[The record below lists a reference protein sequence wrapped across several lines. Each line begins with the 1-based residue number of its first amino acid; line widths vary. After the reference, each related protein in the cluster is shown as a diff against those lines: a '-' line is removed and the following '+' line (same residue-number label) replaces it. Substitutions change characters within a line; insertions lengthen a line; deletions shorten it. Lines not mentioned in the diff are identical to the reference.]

1 MGIIYNIEEAIKNSA
16 FNVLQE
22 PIKMILDNQI
32 EAYEKNSIISK
43 FFVMKTTDRYMEEY
57 RSMTSMDGF
66 KPTED
71 MEVAPISDFEE
82 SYFQQFTFQIWT
94 NSFVISKQTMED
106 GKLMDV
112 DMKANAF
119 IKGYNRTREQYAVA
133 MIGAALGNTGNT
145 YEDLKITDKSG
156 KGMDTVTGDIEGE
169 RQQYFHG
176 QHKTVQLRDG
186 RPQITQSNK
195 FTATLN
201 FTDGVT
207 PDLEEKVLDVLGQV
221 ESIMATYKDD
231 KGNITPVEVD
241 TIFVGQNYRLIDIL
255 TRGLKSKYGASM
267 DGNGIN
273 TQYGKYKL
281 VVSPYLSGIDG
292 FKDADNGL
300 ILASSSRNR
309 EGLGAVWFDRK
320 PLEVRSY
327 KDDKTEANVWAGR
340 ARWGAGFGDFRAM
353 SYISFPTSSAS
364 AVATNNNATTITPI
378 TTGIKAVNIV
388 NSETKPV
395 NTKTIA

>member
-32 EAYEKNSIISK
+32 EAYEKQSIISK

-57 RSMTSMDGF
+57 RSTTSMDGF

-119 IKGYNRTREQYAVA
+119 IKGYNSTREQYAVS
-133 MIGAALGNTGNT
+133 MIGAALGNT
-145 YEDLKITDKSG
+145 YEGLKITAKSG

-273 TQYGKYKL
+273 TQYGKYKI

-292 FKDADNGL
+292 FKDADNGI

-353 SYISFPTSSAS
+353 SYISFPTGSAS
-364 AVATNNNATTITPI
+364 AVATNNYPTTITPI
-378 TTGIKAVNIV
+378 TTGVKAVNIV

>member
-1 MGIIYNIEEAIKNSA
+1 MGLIYNIEEAIKNSA

-22 PIKMILDNQI
+22 PIKMILDNQT
-32 EAYEKNSIISK
+32 EAYEKQSIISK
-43 FFVMKTTDRYMEEY
+43 FFVMKTSDRYMEEY

-66 KPTED
+66 QPTED

-112 DMKANAF
+112 DMRANAF
-119 IKGYNRTREQYAVA
+119 IKGYSRTREQYAVE
-133 MIGAALGNTGNT
+133 MIGAALGNT
-145 YEDLKITDKSG
+145 YPEHKILAKAG

-169 RQQYFHG
+169 RQQYFHNA
-176 QHKTVQLRDG
+176 HKTVKLRDG
-186 RPQITQSNK
+186 RNQITQSNK

-221 ESIMATYKDD
+221 ESKMATYKDD
-231 KGNITPVEVD
+231 KGNITPVDVD

-255 TRGLKSKYGASM
+255 TRGLKSRYGAAM

-273 TQYGKYKL
+273 TQYGKYKI
-281 VVSPYLSGIDG
+281 VVSPYLSGIEG
-292 FKDADNGL
+292 FTDNDNGL

-353 SYISFPTSSAS
+353 SYISFPAGGAS
-364 AVATNNNATTITPI
+364 AVATSNATAITPI
-378 TTGIKAVNIV
+378 TTGVKAVNV
-388 NSETKPV
+388 VKQVAAE
-395 NTKTIA
+395 

>member
-1 MGIIYNIEEAIKNSA
+1 MGLIFNIEESIKNSA

-22 PIKMILDNQI
+22 PIKMILENQT
-32 EAYEKNSIISK
+32 EAFEKNSIISK
-43 FFVMKTTDRYMEEY
+43 FFVMKTSDRYMEEY
-57 RSMTSMDGF
+57 RSITSMDGF

-82 SYFQQFTFQIWT
+82 SYYQQWTFQIWT

-112 DMKANAF
+112 DMRANAF
-119 IKGYNRTREQYAVA
+119 IKQYGSTREQYAVS
-133 MIGAALGNTGNT
+133 MIGAALGNT
-145 YEDLKITDKSG
+145 YPELKITAKSG
-156 KGMDTVTGDIEGE
+156 KGMDTVTGDIEGQ

-176 QHKTVQLRDG
+176 QHKTVKLRDG
-186 RPQITQSNK
+186 RAQITQSNK

-221 ESIMATYKDD
+221 ESIMAKYTDD
-231 KGNITPVEVD
+231 KGNITPVDVD

-255 TRGLKSKYGASM
+255 TRGLKSKYGAAM

-273 TQYGKYKL
+273 TQYGKYKI

-292 FKDADNGL
+292 FKDADNGI

-353 SYISFPTSSAS
+353 SYISFPTGAAS
-364 AVATNNNATTITPI
+364 AVATNNSATVITPI
-378 TTGIKAVNIV
+378 TTGVKAVNV
-388 NSETKPV
+388 VKQVAAE
-395 NTKTIA
+395 

>member
-22 PIKMILDNQI
+22 PIKMILDNQK
-32 EAYEKNSIISK
+32 EAYEQNSIISK

-57 RSMTSMDGF
+57 RSQTSMDGF

-119 IKGYNRTREQYAVA
+119 IKGYNRTREQYAVS
-133 MIGAALGNTGNT
+133 MIGAALGNT

-156 KGMDTVTGDIEGE
+156 KGMDTVTGDIEGT
-169 RQQYFHG
+169 RQQYFSG
-176 QHKTVQLRDG
+176 QHKTVKLRDG

-292 FKDADNGL
+292 FKDVDNGI
-300 ILASSSRNR
+300 ILASSSRNK

-353 SYISFPTSSAS
+353 SYISFPTGSAS
-364 AVATNNNATTITPI
+364 AVATNNNPTTITPI
-378 TTGIKAVNIV
+378 TTGVKGVNIV
-388 NSETKPV
+388 NSEAKPV

>member
-1 MGIIYNIEEAIKNSA
+1 MALIFNIEESIKNSA

-22 PIKMILDNQI
+22 PIKMILENQT
-32 EAYEKNSIISK
+32 EAFEKNSIISK
-43 FFVMKTTDRYMEEY
+43 FFVMKTSDRYMEEY
-57 RSMTSMDGF
+57 RSITSMDGF

-82 SYFQQFTFQIWT
+82 SYYQQWTFQIWT

-112 DMKANAF
+112 DMRANAF
-119 IKGYNRTREQYAVA
+119 IKQYGSTREQYAVS
-133 MIGAALGNTGNT
+133 MIGAALGNT
-145 YEDLKITDKSG
+145 YPELKITAKAG
-156 KGMDTVTGDIEGE
+156 KGMDTVTGDIEGQ

-176 QHKTVQLRDG
+176 EHKTVKLRDG
-186 RPQITQSNK
+186 RAQITQSNK

-255 TRGLKSKYGASM
+255 TRGLKSRYGAAM

-273 TQYGKYKL
+273 TQYGKYKI

-292 FKDADNGL
+292 FKDADNGI

-353 SYISFPTSSAS
+353 SYISFPAAGAS
-364 AVATNNNATTITPI
+364 AVATNNNATVITPI
-378 TTGIKAVNIV
+378 TTGVKAVNV
-388 NSETKPV
+388 VKQVAAE
-395 NTKTIA
+395 

>member
-1 MGIIYNIEEAIKNSA
+1 MALIYNIEESIKNSA

-22 PIKMILDNQI
+22 PIKMILDNQT

-43 FFVMKTTDRYMEEY
+43 FFVMKTSDRYMEEY
-57 RSMTSMDGF
+57 RSQTSMDGF

-71 MEVAPISDFEE
+71 MEVAPLSDFEE

-119 IKGYNRTREQYAVA
+119 IKGYNRTREQYAVS
-133 MIGAALGNTGNT
+133 MIGAALGNT
-145 YEDLKITDKSG
+145 YPELKITAKSG
-156 KGMDTVTGDIEGE
+156 KGMDTVTGDIEGV

-176 QHKTVQLRDG
+176 EHKTVKLRDG
-186 RPQITQSNK
+186 RDQITQPNK

-231 KGNITPVEVD
+231 KGNITPVDVD

-255 TRGLKSKYGASM
+255 TRGLKSRYGAAM

-273 TQYGKYKL
+273 TQYGKYKI

-292 FKDADNGL
+292 FKDADNGI

-353 SYISFPTSSAS
+353 SYISFPTDDAS
-364 AVATNNNATTITPI
+364 EVATNNEAKSITPI
-378 TTGIKAVNIV
+378 TTGVKAVNV
-388 NSETKPV
+388 VKQTAAE
-395 NTKTIA
+395 

>member
-32 EAYEKNSIISK
+32 EAYEKQSIISK

-57 RSMTSMDGF
+57 RSTTSMDGF

-133 MIGAALGNTGNT
+133 MIGAALGNTGDT
-145 YEDLKITDKSG
+145 YDDLKITAKSG
-156 KGMDTVTGDIEGE
+156 KGMDTVTGDIEGD

-201 FTDGVT
+201 FTDDIT

-292 FKDADNGL
+292 FKDADNGI

-364 AVATNNNATTITPI
+364 AAATNNSPTTITPI